1 MDHVETIKLVLT
13 NSLNLGKRGAD
24 LQLSS
29 SLLGALP
36 ELDSIAL
43 TTLLIE
49 LEEQF
54 DFKIE
59 DDEIDGQIFETL
71 GSLADY
77 VAQKISR

>member
-1 MDHVETIKLVLT
+1 MDHVETIKLILT

-29 SLLGALP
+29 ALLGALP
-36 ELDSIAL
+36 ELDSLAL
-43 TTLLIE
+43 TSVLIE

-59 DDEIDGQIFETL
+59 DDEIDGRIFETL